1 MIEKG
6 RKGERERES
15 QREKERESRVR
26 REKKREV
33 VGERENKQ
41 LHKDRSW
48 RVPGASL
55 HTMHLC

>member
-1 MIEKG
+1 MREIEKG
-6 RKGERERES
+6 GEGGEGRERERKIEN
-15 QREKERESRVR
+15 RVR
-26 REKKREV
+26 KGRGEKV
-33 VGERENKQ
+33 VGERENKR